1 MMASSAA
8 WSTSE
13 TKSFWRLLRTVSF
26 SRSKEARLMMLP
38 ALRAA
43 LTAVLSIGCMEGAWG
58 SRRPQGVRGAM
69 RRFYSG
75 FRHNRLHGR
84 TYPSRARRGRAV
96 AAEPSGQHR
105 RRGARDED
113 HGLVGPARRRAE
125 AISRSRGR

>member
-43 LTAVLSIGCMEGAWG
+43 FTAVLSMGCMEGALG
-58 SRRPQGVRGAM
+58 SRAAAG
-69 RRFYSG
+69 
-75 FRHNRLHGR
+75 L
-84 TYPSRARRGRAV
+84 ARRDAAILRGIAAQSRMDELPLRERIAV
-96 AAEPSGQHR
+96 VLSRPSHPGNIG
-105 RRGARDED
+105 GA
-113 HGLVGPARRRAE
+113 
-125 AISRSRGR
+125 